1 MKLKIGVE
9 NIMPQSSEKFSQE
22 EYNAMMEELSVLDH
36 EYFADE
42 LMERQQYTAYA
53 LISGANSLP
62 EEQKKVVYDFL
73 SQDESMKAVIEAS
86 EEGQKLQDYF
96 RWGLFGL
103 VVGLYLGSF
112 GRIRKCLSNGILDP
126 SKNSQYLLPEQY
138 VDQCLK
144 ASEDMLT
151 AIKSGKAK
159 NVLDTF
165 RKNGFKIDSATDTD
179 WEAVLGTI
187 AGRFVGSFII
197 GPIGGAVGTI
207 LGKYA
212 SEKVRKTAGE
222 HGYTDANF
230 KKHCQRIIKIINEL
244 ESLKGA
250 EQTLDDPGAKAVV
263 KKALK
268 MICQGVSTIGR
279 GFCAVTR

>member
-1 MKLKIGVE
+1 MKLNIGVE

-53 LISGANSLP
+53 LISGASTLP

-73 SQDESMKAVIEAS
+73 SQDETMKVVIEAS
-86 EEGQKLQDYF
+86 EEGQKLQDFF
-96 RWGLFGL
+96 RWDLWGM
-103 VVGLYLGSF
+103 VIGLYLGSF
-112 GRIRKCLSNGILDP
+112 GRIRKCLSTGNLDS
-126 SKNSQYLLPEQY
+126 SKRSQYLLPEKY

-144 ASEDMLT
+144 ASEDMLA

-159 NVLDTF
+159 NVLATF
-165 RKNGFKIDSATDTD
+165 QKNGFKIDSATDTD
-179 WEAVLGTI
+179 WAAVLGSI
-187 AGRFVGSFII
+187 VGSLVGGMVL
-197 GPIGGAVGTI
+197 GPIGSLAGNI
-207 LGKYA
+207 IGKYA
-212 SEKVRKTAGE
+212 SDKVRATAAE
-222 HGYTDANF
+222 HGYTPENF

-250 EQTLDDPGAKAVV
+250 EHTLDDPGAKAVV

-279 GFCAVTR
+279 GFCAVTI